1 MKMKIAVIIPAAG
14 HASRYLASGANRHK
28 LDEDLAGRSVLER
41 SVELFANRDEVSTIV
56 VAGPHDEN
64 DFDAF
69 KDRYGPKLGFLGATL
84 VRGGAVHRYDSVK
97 NALAEV
103 PAAATHVAVHDA
115 ARPCASTRLIDR
127 LLEAAANH
135 PAVVPGIPVADT
147 LKHTEELEEAGETD
161 PLDAILGEGGK
172 ANPTLFAVTRTLDR
186 SGLMAIQTPQIFTRE
201 LITRAYDQS
210 DLTSTDDASLV
221 EKLGEPVTV
230 VQGERRNL
238 KITTLEDLEIARFF
252 FQSGESGRS
261 AHKRF

>member
-1 MKMKIAVIIPAAG
+1 MKLAVIIPAAG

-41 SVELFANRDEVSTIV
+41 SVELFANRDEVSSIV
-56 VAGPHDEN
+56 VAGPHDE
-64 DFDAF
+64 DEFAAF

-103 PAAATHVAVHDA
+103 PADATHVAVHDA
-115 ARPCASTRLIDR
+115 ARPCASTRLINR
-127 LLEAAANH
+127 LLEAAVNH
-135 PAVVPGIPVADT
+135 PAVVPGLPVADT
-147 LKHTEELEEAGETD
+147 LKHTHELEEVGDID

-186 SGLMAIQTPQIFTRE
+186 SGLMAIQTPQIFTRA

-221 EKLGEPVTV
+221 EKLGEPVAV
-230 VQGERRNL
+230 VRGERRNL

-252 FQSGESGRS
+252 FKSGGSERS